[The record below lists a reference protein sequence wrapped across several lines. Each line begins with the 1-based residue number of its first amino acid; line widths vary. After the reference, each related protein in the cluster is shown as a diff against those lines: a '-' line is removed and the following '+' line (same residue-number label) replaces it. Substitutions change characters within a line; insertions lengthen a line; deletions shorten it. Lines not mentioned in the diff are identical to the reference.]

1 MAGKSLF
8 SRGPFLMGLTM
19 VIIGGAAFVAPFL
32 VPAGQ
37 SAETMSR
44 IFEVAGMAGGALIGV
59 GLVAMLIGLIRHR
72 RQS

>member
-1 MAGKSLF
+1 MAHKSLL
-8 SRGPFLMGLTM
+8 SPGPFLLGLTM
-19 VIIGGAAFVAPFL
+19 CIIGGVAFAAPFL

-37 SAETMSR
+37 SAETMAR

-72 RQS
+72 RQT